1 VEPAPAEEGGKLGGE
16 LNLLVMPG
24 YEEEKIIKPFEEKYG
39 VKINAKVYST
49 SDQMFSLLA
58 NSAEGEWDI
67 VTPDTPWVAKLVDA
81 DLIDEL
87 NPKIIRK
94 LIISMTAGRILTR

>member
-1 VEPAPAEEGGKLGGE
+1 
-16 LNLLVMPG
+16 MG
-24 YEEEKIIKPFEEKYG
+24 Y
-39 VKINAKVYST
+39 
-49 SDQMFSLLA
+49 
-58 NSAEGEWDI
+58 